1 MMMGV
6 LCVIVRK
13 AVTTMRISN
22 LKYFIATAFRSVF
35 KNGLMSMVSIFTV
48 VCCLLILGL
57 FLAVGINVNYISDQV
72 RADAEIKVIVD
83 NQIPDENLP
92 YITKQIKAISNVSS
106 ATLVTKTD
114 ALNYMKTA
122 FAEDASA
129 LDGLQNDNPF
139 RTSYKV
145 KLRDITHAAETTKTL
160 AKIHG
165 VAEVGNKQELLDKII
180 NITNGVKTGSVWI
193 MVLLSIISVFIIAN
207 TIKLAVYA
215 RRREINIMK
224 FVGAT
229 DWFIRWP
236 FIIEGIIIGII
247 GSLVAFIIIS
257 VGYIACLNAV
267 SSLKL
272 DLFTFKSYQSVFSM
286 FMTTFIILGTLIGA
300 IGSGLSM
307 RKYLEV

>member
-1 MMMGV
+1 MMGV

-13 AVTTMRISN
+13 AVTTMRISD

-72 RADAEIKVIVD
+72 RADAEIKVIVSD
-83 NQIPDENLP
+83 QVKDTDLH
-92 YITKQIKAISNVSS
+92 YVTKQIKAIDNVRE
-106 ATLVTKTD
+106 ATLVTKAD

-145 KLRDITHAAETTKTL
+145 KLRDITHAAETSKL
-160 AKIHG
+160 LGKIHG
-165 VAEVGNKQELLDKII
+165 VAEVSNKQELLDKII
-180 NITNGVKTGSVWI
+180 HITNAIKNGSGWI
-193 MVLLSIISVFIIAN
+193 MVLLSIISIFIIAN

-236 FIIEGIIIGII
+236 FIIEGILIGII
-247 GSLVAFIIIS
+247 GSIVAFIIIS
-257 VGYIACLNAV
+257 IGYIACLNAV
-267 SSLKL
+267 SSFKL
-272 DLFTFKSYQSVFSM
+272 DLFAFKSYQSVFGM
-286 FMTTFIILGTLIGA
+286 FITTFIVLGTLIGA
-300 IGSGLSM
+300 LGSGFSM

>member
-1 MMMGV
+1 
-6 LCVIVRK
+6 
-13 AVTTMRISN
+13 
-22 LKYFIATAFRSVF
+22 
-35 KNGLMSMVSIFTV
+35 MVSIFTV

-72 RADAEIKVIVD
+72 RADAEIKVIVSD
-83 NQIPDENLP
+83 QVKDTDLH
-92 YITKQIKAISNVSS
+92 YVTKQIKAIDNVRE
-106 ATLVTKTD
+106 ATLVTKAD

-145 KLRDITHAAETTKTL
+145 KLRDITHAAETSKL
-160 AKIHG
+160 LGKIHG
-165 VAEVGNKQELLDKII
+165 VAEVSNKQELLDKII
-180 NITNGVKTGSVWI
+180 HITNAIKNGSGWI
-193 MVLLSIISVFIIAN
+193 MVLLSIISIFIIAN

-236 FIIEGIIIGII
+236 FIIEGILIGII
-247 GSLVAFIIIS
+247 GSIVAFIIIS
-257 VGYIACLNAV
+257 IGYIACLNAV
-267 SSLKL
+267 SSFKL
-272 DLFTFKSYQSVFSM
+272 DLFAFKSYQSVFGM
-286 FMTTFIILGTLIGA
+286 FITTFIVLGTLIGA
-300 IGSGLSM
+300 LGSGFSM

>member
-1 MMMGV
+1 LMMGV

>member
-1 MMMGV
+1 
-6 LCVIVRK
+6 
-13 AVTTMRISN
+13 MRISD

-72 RADAEIKVIVD
+72 RADAEIKVIVSD
-83 NQIPDENLP
+83 QVKDTDLH
-92 YITKQIKAISNVSS
+92 YVTKQIKAIDNVRE
-106 ATLVTKTD
+106 ATLVTKAD

-145 KLRDITHAAETTKTL
+145 KLRDITHAAETSKL
-160 AKIHG
+160 LGKIHG
-165 VAEVGNKQELLDKII
+165 VAEVSNKQELLDKII
-180 NITNGVKTGSVWI
+180 HITNAIKNGSGWI
-193 MVLLSIISVFIIAN
+193 MVLLSIISIFIIAN

-236 FIIEGIIIGII
+236 FIIEGILIGII
-247 GSLVAFIIIS
+247 GSIVAFIIIS
-257 VGYIACLNAV
+257 IGYIACLNAV
-267 SSLKL
+267 SSFKL
-272 DLFTFKSYQSVFSM
+272 DLFAFKSYQSVFGM
-286 FMTTFIILGTLIGA
+286 FITTFIVLGTLIGA
-300 IGSGLSM
+300 LGSGFSM